1 MSTFIFYHTQDSKTN
16 RTLATV
22 HGFFNI
28 FAWKPTQMV
37 IHSNGQKFHFITTK
51 MLSWSKC
58 VNDEQNILQECDNYY
73 YEASLVFH

>member
-1 MSTFIFYHTQDSKTN
+1 MY
-16 RTLATV
+16 
-22 HGFFNI
+22 I